1 MTSRFHIMHDPRFRL
16 VHQVTQRF
24 SDGPDGGQIRLART
38 GFTLDPAIK
47 KKAEVYPAMLI
58 ATHPAP
64 DTGNLY
70 SPVRGVVSDVSERY
84 VDIDVKPAQPD
95 DPVMPVVDLSSLEG
109 DALLEG
115 LKNMGVDTR
124 SLSQSVDTLIIN
136 ALNPEPGIM
145 WAEPMLATHVRN
157 LKLGL
162 ELHQRISKAHKVI
175 IALPKGMNAAYEG
188 LEVAHIEPEYPNSL
202 DPLVIKAI
210 TGKEN
215 PPGVGIVGLH
225 ALWGLGRVM
234 VTGQPLTETV
244 VTVASCC
251 HTGNYIIKDGTRVC
265 DLFEHANVTVE
276 KGDTVVVGGPLRGQ
290 SISLLARG
298 LDKHTT
304 GVFVVEADSIPPLDG
319 DSQCVNC
326 GACALVCPARLAS
339 DMLSRYAE
347 FAKYDRCRAGH
358 IEACMECGLCGYVC
372 IARRPVLQYI
382 RLAKHKLALE
392 DNRLA

>member
-1 MTSRFHIMHDPRFRL
+1 MTTRFQIMRDPRFRL

-24 SDGPDGGQIRLART
+24 SDGPDGEQIRLARA

-47 KKAEVYPAMLI
+47 KKAEVYPGMLV
-58 ATHPAP
+58 AVHPAP
-64 DTGNLY
+64 DMGNLF
-70 SPVRGVVSDVSERY
+70 SPVRGVVTDVSERY
-84 VDIDVKPAQPD
+84 VDIQVKAAQPD

-109 DALLEG
+109 EALLEG

-124 SLSQSVDTLIIN
+124 HLSQSVDTLIIN
-136 ALNPEPGIM
+136 ALNPEPGII

-157 LKLGL
+157 LKAGL
-162 ELHQRISKAHKVI
+162 ELHQRISKARRVV
-175 IALPKGMNAAYEG
+175 IALPKGMNAAYENV
-188 LEVAHIEPEYPNSL
+188 EVAHIEPEYPNSL
-202 DPLVIKAI
+202 DPLVVKAI
-210 TGKEN
+210 TGREN
-215 PPGVGIVGLH
+215 PPDVGIVGLH
-225 ALWGLGRVM
+225 TLWGLGRVV

-244 VTVASCC
+244 VTVGSRR
-251 HTGNYIIKDGTRVC
+251 HTGNYLIKDGTRVC
-265 DLFEHANVTVE
+265 DLFEHANVTVG

-298 LDKHTT
+298 LDKNTT

-326 GACALVCPARLAS
+326 GACALVCPARLAP

-372 IARRPVLQYI
+372 VARRPVLQYI

-392 DNRLA
+392 DKRIG

>member
-1 MTSRFHIMHDPRFRL
+1 MPTRFQIMRDPRFHL

-24 SDGPDGGQIRLART
+24 SDGPESQEIRLARG

-47 KKAEVYPAMLI
+47 KKAEVYPDMLV

-64 DTGNLY
+64 DMGNLY
-70 SPVRGVVSDVSERY
+70 SPVRGVVKDVSERY
-84 VDIDVKPAQPD
+84 VDIDVKPAEPG
-95 DPVMPVVDLSSLEG
+95 DPVMPVADLTALEG

-124 SLSQSVDTLIIN
+124 HLSQSVDTLIIN
-136 ALNPEPGIM
+136 ALNPEPGIT

-157 LKLGL
+157 LKAGL
-162 ELHQRISKAHKVI
+162 ELHQRISKARRVV

-188 LEVAHIEPEYPNSL
+188 VEVAHIEPEYPYSL

-215 PPGVGIVGLH
+215 PPDVGIVGLH
-225 ALWGLGRVM
+225 ALWGLGHVAF
-234 VTGQPLTETV
+234 TGRPLTETV
-244 VTVASCC
+244 VTVGSSS

-265 DLFEHANVTVE
+265 DLFAHANVSVE

-298 LDKHTT
+298 LDKNTT

-319 DSQCVNC
+319 DSQCINC
-326 GACALVCPARLAS
+326 GACALVCPARLAP

-372 IARRPVLQYI
+372 VARRPVLQYI

-392 DNRLA
+392 DNRIA